1 MATLGSN
8 QQTITTGANF
18 IPEVWMDEVRAYL
31 AASLVLASKVK
42 MFMFQGRKGDILH
55 VPDVSELTVNTKSAN
70 TEVTL
75 NGPTEDQF
83 TLTIDQHKE
92 CSFLIEDMLAVQAAY
107 DLRSEYTRSAG
118 YAIAKKIDSDLWSLQ
133 SGLNNRSVSGSNGL
147 WTTAKTAV
155 GGAGNQV
162 LHLNE
167 TAIRK
172 SIETLDSADVPD
184 DGNRFMCIHPK
195 EKNALLAISRFT
207 EYQMLGPG
215 GMPIRTGQFG
225 EIFGLPVYVTTA
237 AKRVDTALT
246 TLIMHRD
253 AFALAL
259 QQSPRVQ
266 ANYIPQHLGW
276 LFTTDVIY
284 GFAEFRDNHAVALF
298 TPND

>member
-1 MATLGSN
+1 MALGTN

-31 AASLVLASKVK
+31 QANLVLGNLCKK
-42 MFMFQGRKGDILH
+42 FMFQGRKGDILH
-55 VPDVSELTVNTKSAN
+55 VPDVTELTVNAKAVN

-83 TLTIDQHKE
+83 TLTINQHQE

-107 DLRSEYTRSAG
+107 DLRSEYTKSAG
-118 YAIAKKIDSDLWSLQ
+118 YAIAKKIDSDVWSL
-133 SGLNNRSVSGSNGL
+133 STGLGNRSQAGSAGL
-147 WTTAKTAV
+147 WTTAYVNGGGAV
-155 GGAGNQV
+155 G
-162 LHLNE
+162 HLTE
-167 TAIRK
+167 TAIRRA
-172 SIETLDSADVPD
+172 IETLDLADVPD
-184 DGNRFMCIHPK
+184 DGNRLFAIHPR
-195 EKNALLAISRFT
+195 EKNALLAIARFT

-225 EIFGLPVYVTTA
+225 EIFGLPTYVTTA
-237 AKRVDTALT
+237 AKRVDTAITSLV
-246 TLIMHRD
+246 MHRD

-259 QQSPRVQ
+259 QQMPRVQ

-284 GFAEFRDNHAVALF
+284 GFAEFRDNHAVALY
-298 TPND
+298 TQNS

>member
-31 AASLVLASKVK
+31 QANLVLANFCKK
-42 MFMFQGRKGDILH
+42 FMFQGRKGDILH
-55 VPDVSELTVNTKSAN
+55 VPDVTELTVNSKSAN

-83 TLTIDQHKE
+83 TLTINQHQE

-107 DLRSEYTRSAG
+107 DLRSEYTKSAG

-133 SGLNNRSVSGSNGL
+133 GGLGNRIVAGSAGT
-147 WTTAKTAV
+147 WVTAKTA
-155 GGAGNQV
+155 GPGNAT
-162 LHLNE
+162 LGISITE

-172 SIETLDSADVPD
+172 SIETLDKLNVPD
-184 DGNRFMCIHPK
+184 DGYRGMFIHPQ
-195 EKNALLAISRFT
+195 EKNALLSIARFT

-225 EIFGLPVYVTTA
+225 EVFGLPVYVTSA
-237 AKRVDTALT
+237 AKAVDTSIT

-298 TPND
+298 TPA

>member
-1 MATLGSN
+1 MALGTN

-31 AASLVLASKVK
+31 QANLVLANLVK
-42 MFMFQGRKGDILH
+42 KFMFQGRKGDILH
-55 VPDVSELTVNTKSAN
+55 VPDVTELTVNTKAVN
-70 TEVTL
+70 TEVVL

-83 TLTIDQHKE
+83 TLTINQHQE

-107 DLRSEYTRSAG
+107 DLRSEYTKSAG

-133 SGLNNRSVSGSNGL
+133 SGLGNRMVAGSNSA
-147 WTTAKTAV
+147 WTTAKTAGPGNATV
-155 GGAGNQV
+155 GISLG
-162 LHLNE
+162 E
-167 TAIRK
+167 TAIRR
-172 SIETLDSADVPD
+172 SIETLDRNDVPD
-184 DGNRFMCIHPK
+184 DGGRFMCIHPQ
-195 EKNALLAISRFT
+195 EKQALLAIPRFT

-237 AKRVDTALT
+237 AKVVDTSIT

-298 TPND
+298 TPR